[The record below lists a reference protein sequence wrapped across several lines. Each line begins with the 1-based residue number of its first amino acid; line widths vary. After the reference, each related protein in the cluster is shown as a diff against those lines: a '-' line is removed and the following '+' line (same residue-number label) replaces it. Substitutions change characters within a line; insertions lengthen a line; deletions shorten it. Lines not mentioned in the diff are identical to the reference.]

1 MCKALERA
9 RNGGRDVCSLGR
21 TKTDSFIH
29 SSSRPAGRQ
38 VEKLFWEID
47 VLVEKME
54 DGRISWYPWSVQIT
68 VTKLAV
74 ARVGPSGLEGVCVGV
89 GRMLKTKKNQKNERK

>member
-1 MCKALERA
+1 M
-9 RNGGRDVCSLGR
+9 
-21 TKTDSFIH
+21 
-29 SSSRPAGRQ
+29 
-38 VEKLFWEID
+38 VEE
-47 VLVEKME
+47 ME

-89 GRMLKTKKNQKNERK
+89 GRMLKNEEKWN